1 MHHASTNDNPL
12 PVRMRSRQTRV
23 RGIGT
28 RPRRRVADRLMI
40 VVGSTLLLSLLLATA
55 HLALDDAIAWWL
67 VGSGLATGLAGTS
80 VVALRRRSDIAW
92 RSASSSNQQGAI
104 GTVTLSE
111 GDLPSVH
118 LGAVL
123 QSLADTA
130 ESRDSQTHGHC
141 ERVAV
146 DSVTIGTLIGLSEEE
161 LNTLYWAALLH
172 DVGKLAV
179 AQSVLTKSGRLTS
192 EELEEIRRHPTYGA
206 DLLMGISPH
215 LEQVAAAV
223 RSHHERWDGKGYPQ
237 GISGD
242 QIPLLARIVS
252 VIDVYEALTSPR
264 PYRDP
269 LLPGQALVYIRRG
282 SGTQFDPR
290 VVAAFERL
298 HASGRLL
305 TTSSAG
311 CRECAPDTLVKSS
324 TDGLTT

>member
-1 MHHASTNDNPL
+1 
-12 PVRMRSRQTRV
+12 
-23 RGIGT
+23 
-28 RPRRRVADRLMI
+28 
-40 VVGSTLLLSLLLATA
+40 
-55 HLALDDAIAWWL
+55 
-67 VGSGLATGLAGTS
+67 
-80 VVALRRRSDIAW
+80 
-92 RSASSSNQQGAI
+92 
-104 GTVTLSE
+104 
-111 GDLPSVH
+111 
-118 LGAVL
+118 
-123 QSLADTA
+123 
-130 ESRDSQTHGHC
+130 
-141 ERVAV
+141 
-146 DSVTIGTLIGLSEEE
+146 VTIGTLIGLSEEE

-311 CRECAPDTLVKSS
+311 CRECAPGTLVKSS